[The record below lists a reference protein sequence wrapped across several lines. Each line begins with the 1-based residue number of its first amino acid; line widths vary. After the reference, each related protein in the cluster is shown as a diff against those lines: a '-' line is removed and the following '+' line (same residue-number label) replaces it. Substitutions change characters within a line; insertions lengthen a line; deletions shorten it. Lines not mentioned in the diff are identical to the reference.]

1 MPSYA
6 VIGASR
12 GIGLA
17 YVRQLATRPD
27 TTVFAIVRNASAS
40 THLTKAT
47 AGLKNVHVVEAD
59 IADYASVERAA
70 KQVAKVTGGTLDVLI
85 HNAARTDPAT
95 IYLGF
100 DQLYVVA
107 ASYAVYSRSRD
118 APTPSPSMD
127 ALDADFIEAY
137 KINALGVIH
146 SIAAFLPLLRAS
158 TAPTKKVVVISTPG
172 ADLNFIR
179 AAGVGDM
186 AAYGI
191 TKAAGLMAATKYAV
205 KLKDEGFV
213 VVSLA
218 PGVVDTGETMGES
231 GNPDA
236 SAGVAQFVE
245 GMNAK
250 GIPME
255 LLTPEQS
262 VAAQLKT
269 IDALT
274 LEQNGAFLNYTG
286 EEWSL

>member
-47 AGLKNVHVVEAD
+47 AGLKNVH
-59 IADYASVERAA
+59 RAA

-100 DQLYVVA
+100 DQF
-107 ASYAVYSRSRD
+107 
-118 APTPSPSMD
+118 PSMD

-231 GNPDA
+231 GT
-236 SAGVAQFVE
+236 SRRFVE